1 MTDKQPMETKI
12 ALVKQKVKRLDKDL
26 RKLEKGLSK
35 LRWTF
40 GIGAFSVT
48 GSVVWAVLY
57 LAGHSV
63 IQLK

>member
-26 RKLEKGLSK
+26 RKLEKGISK
-35 LRWTF
+35 LRWTL

-48 GSVVWAVLY
+48 GSVIWATIY
-57 LAGHSV
+57 LAGHAV